1 MGKSAGPPW
10 LVLKMALLYVPV
22 GVGALPGTGVTEGV
36 LVAVGG
42 VDVVIC
48 LGVEGEGGGM
58 VGSSGTG
65 LGFDST
71 SRN

>member
-10 LVLKMALLYVPV
+10 LVLKMAWLYVP
-22 GVGALPGTGVTEGV
+22 VGALPGTGVTEGV
-36 LVAVGG
+36 LVAVG
-42 VDVVIC
+42 VVIC

>member
-1 MGKSAGPPW
+1 MGNSGPPW
-10 LVLKMALLYVPV
+10 LVLKIALLYEP
-22 GVGALPGTGVTEGV
+22 VGALPGTGATEGV
-36 LVAVGG
+36 LVAVG
-42 VDVVIC
+42 VDVVFC

>member
-1 MGKSAGPPW
+1 MGKSGPPW
-10 LVLKMALLYVPV
+10 LVLKMALLYVP
-22 GVGALPGTGVTEGV
+22 VGALPGTGVTEGV